1 MYREQTLT
9 PARSVAPHI
18 SSDGKPGCAEIGIVV
33 PVFNEV
39 HNIEPLVQRLRS
51 VLSGIAWEVLFVDD
65 NSPDG
70 TAEEV
75 RRIARDDCRVRLVL
89 RVADPGLS
97 NACIQGMLSTSADL
111 LCVMD
116 GDGQHDPVYIPQL
129 IKLLEE
135 APSDLA
141 SACRQLDGG
150 ASEASL
156 GRRRSLLSRL
166 GNGLVRLATKR
177 ATRDPLTGFFVIRRA
192 AFLSVVE
199 KLSNSGF
206 KLLFDMLASH
216 PGLRH
221 VEVAF
226 QFQPRHS
233 GDSKLDAYVVW
244 QFGTLLVEKL
254 SRGWLPARVIS
265 FLSVGTMGL
274 FIHMVTLYA
283 AIWGGIAFAT
293 AQGTAAM
300 TAMTFNFILNNALT
314 FRDRR
319 FSGIGLVKGWSAY
332 LLICSVGLL
341 ANVALASWAYERL
354 HGLVLPAALAGIAM
368 DVAWKFVISDRVLWR
383 RRKSG

>member
-1 MYREQTLT
+1 MYREQTLIPERT
-9 PARSVAPHI
+9 EAPLI
-18 SSDGKPGCAEIGIVV
+18 SRAAKLGWPELGIVV

-39 HNIEPLVQRLRS
+39 RNIEPLVQRLRS
-51 VLSGIAWEVLFVDD
+51 TLTGITWEVLFVDD

-116 GDGQHDPVYIPQL
+116 GDGQHDPVYIPRL
-129 IKLLEE
+129 LKALEE
-135 APSDLA
+135 SSSDLS
-141 SACRQLDGG
+141 SAYRQLDGG
-150 ASEASL
+150 ACEVSL
-156 GRRRSLLSRL
+156 GHRRSLLSKL
-166 GNGLVRLATKR
+166 GNGLIRLATR
-177 ATRDPLTGFFVIRRA
+177 RDTRDPLSGFFVIRRA

-199 KLSNSGF
+199 RLSNSGF

-226 QFQPRHS
+226 RFQSRHS
-233 GDSKLDAYVVW
+233 GDSKLDAHVVW
-244 QFGTLLVEKL
+244 QFGTLLLEKL

-274 FIHMVTLYA
+274 FVHMVTLYA
-283 AIWGGIAFAT
+283 AIWGGIAFAA
-293 AQGTAAM
+293 AQGTAAI
-300 TAMTFNFILNNALT
+300 TAMTFNFVLNNALT

-319 FSGIGLVKGWSAY
+319 FSGFGLVKGWSAY

-368 DVAWKFVISDRVLWR
+368 DVAWKFIISDRVLWR